1 MKKLSTIKRLLVG
14 ALALT
19 MLAGSI
25 AGCGGGDKK
34 GAAKPAAGQTV
45 KINFPTAGAS
55 GALYA
60 VGAAITNNW
69 SKTVPGVQ
77 AASQASFLLAKH
89 RFPSP
94 FPPTYINAS
103 TALTASRAMLIRTLR
118 LSPVCI

>member
-34 GAAKPAAGQTV
+34 GAAKPAASQTV

-60 VGAAITNNW
+60 ADTDEVG
-69 SKTVPGVQ
+69 
-77 AASQASFLLAKH
+77 H
-89 RFPSP
+89 
-94 FPPTYINAS
+94 
-103 TALTASRAMLIRTLR
+103 
-118 LSPVCI
+118 